1 MTLNSIFN
9 LLKEK
14 CVLSRWN
21 ICFRSFYCINYP
33 DQEKLHRM
41 GPLWGQTVWDHAL
54 DLHQRNVGASWVR
67 LAGFSNHGNG
77 VEKKRVKN
85 LRQHQNVCICIIQK
99 IIFMTNIYDYFFS
112 IALERKISI
121 RANREILV
129 QKGILLPESPIN
141 LSELKQPIYFGA
153 ISEVLLLLWCKGLK
167 QTEQDRD

>member
-1 MTLNSIFN
+1 MRTNS
-9 LLKEK
+9 LGSCARSPPTERRSK
-14 CVLSRWN
+14 LSAFGRFFKPWKW
-21 ICFRSFYCINYP
+21 RR
-33 DQEKLHRM
+33 K
-41 GPLWGQTVWDHAL
+41 
-54 DLHQRNVGASWVR
+54 
-67 LAGFSNHGNG
+67 
-77 VEKKRVKN
+77 KKRVKN